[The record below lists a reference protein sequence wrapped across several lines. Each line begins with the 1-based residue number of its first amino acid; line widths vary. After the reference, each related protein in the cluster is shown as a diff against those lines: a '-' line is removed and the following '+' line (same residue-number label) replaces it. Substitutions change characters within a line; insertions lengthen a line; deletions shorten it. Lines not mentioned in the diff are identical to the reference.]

1 MNPIDIDLLPWRER
15 RREEQRQWFFAGLV
29 AAFVAAVV
37 VVGAGWW
44 WLDAL
49 LERQNSRNQFLEGA
63 IAKIER
69 EIAQIKALEGLVA
82 GIVGRKEVIEQLQI
96 RRAEPILLVD
106 SLPRLLPE
114 GSALTLLERRDA
126 QVSLHGLARSNGTVS
141 EVMREIEASP
151 YFRNVRLIETQS
163 AEVAGRIA
171 VRFALVTEIDRDEIA
186 RQVTAV
192 PAAGSTGGGR

>member
-1 MNPIDIDLLPWRER
+1 MNPIDIDLLPWRET
-15 RREEQRQWFFAGLV
+15 RREERRQQFFVGLA
-29 AAFVAAVV
+29 AAFVAAVA

-69 EIAQIKALEGLVA
+69 EIAEIKSLEGLVA

-151 YFRNVRLIETQS
+151 HFRSVRLIETQS
-163 AEVAGRIA
+163 AEVAGRSA

-186 RQVTAV
+186 RQVTAG
-192 PAAGSTGGGR
+192 PTAGGGGGQ

>member
-15 RREEQRQWFFAGLV
+15 RREEQRRRFFAGLA
-29 AAFVAAVV
+29 AAFIAAVA

-63 IAKIER
+63 IAKTER
-69 EIAQIKALEGLVA
+69 EIAEIKALEGLVA

-106 SLPRLLPE
+106 SLPRILPG

-163 AEVAGRIA
+163 AEVAGRSA

>member
-15 RREEQRQWFFAGLV
+15 RREERRRRFFAGLA
-29 AAFVAAVV
+29 AAFVAAVA

-63 IAKIER
+63 IANVER
-69 EIAQIKALEGLVA
+69 EIAEIKALEGLVA

-106 SLPRLLPE
+106 SLPRLLPG

-163 AEVAGRIA
+163 AEVAGRSA

>member
-15 RREEQRQWFFAGLV
+15 RREEQRRRFFAGLA

-63 IAKIER
+63 IAKIDR
-69 EIAQIKALEGLVA
+69 EIAEIKALEGLVA

-114 GSALTLLERRDA
+114 GSASTLLERRDT
-126 QVSLHGLARSNGTVS
+126 QVTVHGLARSNGTVS